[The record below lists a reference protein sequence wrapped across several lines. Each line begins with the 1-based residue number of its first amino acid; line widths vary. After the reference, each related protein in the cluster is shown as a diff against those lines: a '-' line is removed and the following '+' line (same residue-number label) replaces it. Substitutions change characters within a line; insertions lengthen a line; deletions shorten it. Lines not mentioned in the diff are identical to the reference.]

1 MGRGKIKAEKIEDFK
16 NRRISFKK
24 RRISLIKKAI
34 QLSLMSNC
42 DIQMKIFW
50 KEDSSL
56 IDYCS
61 SKEFSDSMTKNLQDQ
76 VQ

>member
-24 RRISLIKKAI
+24 RRISLIKKAM

-42 DIQMKIFW
+42 DIQLKVFW

-61 SKEFSDSMTKNLQDQ
+61 SQEFSNNIIRKETGGLL
-76 VQ
+76 

>member
-24 RRISLIKKAI
+24 RRISLIKKAM

-42 DIQMKIFW
+42 DIQLKIFW
-50 KEDSSL
+50 KEDNSL

-61 SKEFSDSMTKNLQDQ
+61 SEEFSNNMIKKQSER
-76 VQ
+76 VV